1 MLLTTLY
8 IIGITAEAMTGA
20 LAAGKRHMDWF
31 GVMLVAS
38 ATAIGGGTV
47 RDILLGHY
55 PLGWVAHPQ
64 YLVITCLAG
73 LFTTIVAPWVV
84 RFHKLFVLLDSLGLI
99 VFSIIGC
106 RVAMDMGLS
115 PLICIVAAVVTG
127 VFGGLLRDLITRRP
141 PMVLHKELYASVAF
155 IAGAMYF
162 GLLYLGIDETIVTI
176 STLVTGFCIRVAAVQ
191 FGWHLPVFHFEELD
205 NEANAK
211 ASTKNSAESQG

>member
-55 PLGWVAHPQ
+55 PLGWVANPQ
-64 YLVITCLAG
+64 YLAITCLAG
-73 LFTTIVAPWVV
+73 LFTTMVAPQVV
-84 RFHKLFVLLDSLGLI
+84 RFHKVFVLLDSLGLI

-106 RVAMDMGLS
+106 RVAMDMELS

-127 VFGGLLRDLITRRP
+127 VFGGLLRDLICRRT

-155 IAGAMYF
+155 MAGGMYYAMMYF
-162 GLLYLGIDETIVTI
+162 AVPETITTI
-176 STLVTGFCIRVAAVQ
+176 ATLVVGFTVRVAAVQ
-191 FGWHLPVFHFEELD
+191 FGWRLPIFKFEEVGKVEPKELD
-205 NEANAK
+205 
-211 ASTKNSAESQG
+211 SQP

>member
-47 RDILLGHY
+47 RDVLLGHY
-55 PLGWVAHPQ
+55 PLGWVANPQ

-73 LFTTIVAPWVV
+73 LLTTVIAKWVV
-84 RFHKLFVLLDSLGLI
+84 RFHKIFIMLDAVGLI

-106 RVAMDMGLS
+106 RVAMDMGL
-115 PLICIVAAVVTG
+115 PAIICIVSAVVTG
-127 VFGGLLRDLITRRP
+127 IFGGLLRDLICRRQ

-155 IAGAMYF
+155 IAGGMYYGMMVF
-162 GLLYLGIDETIVTI
+162 AVPEMIATI
-176 STLVTGFCIRVAAVQ
+176 STLVVGFAARMAAVQ
-191 FGWHLPVFHFEELD
+191 WSWRLPVFRLED
-205 NEANAK
+205 
-211 ASTKNSAESQG
+211 ASGEKRVARD

>member
-47 RDILLGHY
+47 RDVLLGHY
-55 PLGWVAHPQ
+55 PLGWVANPQ

-73 LFTTIVAPWVV
+73 LLTTVIAKWVV
-84 RFHKLFVLLDSLGLI
+84 RFHKFFIILDAVGLI

-106 RVAMDMGLS
+106 RIAMDMGL
-115 PLICIVAAVVTG
+115 PAIICIVSAVVTG
-127 VFGGLLRDLITRRP
+127 IFGGLLRDLICRQQ

-155 IAGAMYF
+155 LAGSMYYGMMFFAVPEMIAT
-162 GLLYLGIDETIVTI
+162 L
-176 STLVTGFCIRVAAVQ
+176 STLVVGFVARMAAVQ
-191 FGWHLPVFHFEELD
+191 WSWRLPVFRLEESSD
-205 NEANAK
+205 EKQVARN
-211 ASTKNSAESQG
+211 

>member
-55 PLGWVAHPQ
+55 PLGWVANPQ
-64 YLVITCLAG
+64 YLAITCLAG
-73 LFTTIVAPWVV
+73 LFTTMVAPLVV
-84 RFHKLFVLLDSLGLI
+84 RFHKVFVMLDSLGLI

-127 VFGGLLRDLITRRP
+127 VFGGLLRDLICRRQP
-141 PMVLHKELYASVAF
+141 LVLHKELYASVSF
-155 IAGAMYF
+155 LAGAMYY
-162 GLLYLGIDETIVTI
+162 GMLYVGIDSNIVTV
-176 STLVTGFCIRVAAVQ
+176 STLVVGFCIRMAAVQ
-191 FGWHLPVFHFEELD
+191 FSWSLPVFHFEEND
-205 NEANAK
+205 TGTAEAKPK
-211 ASTKNSAESQG
+211 A

>member
-20 LAAGKRHMDWF
+20 IAAGKRHMDWF

-47 RDILLGHY
+47 RDVLLGHY
-55 PLGWVAHPQ
+55 PLGWVANPQ

-73 LFTTIVAPWVV
+73 LFTTLVAKWVM
-84 RFHKLFVLLDSLGLI
+84 RYHKIFVILDAVGLI

-106 RVAMDMGLS
+106 RVAMDMGLP
-115 PLICIVAAVVTG
+115 PLICIVSAVVTG
-127 VFGGLLRDLITRRP
+127 IFGGLLRDLICRRQ

-155 IAGAMYF
+155 LAGGMYF
-162 GLLYLGIDETIVTI
+162 GMMYFEVPELITTVA
-176 STLVTGFCIRVAAVQ
+176 TLVVGFIARMAAVQ
-191 FGWHLPVFHFEELD
+191 LSWSLPVFKLD
-205 NEANAK
+205 DETTIVVAPKESATD
-211 ASTKNSAESQG
+211 TK